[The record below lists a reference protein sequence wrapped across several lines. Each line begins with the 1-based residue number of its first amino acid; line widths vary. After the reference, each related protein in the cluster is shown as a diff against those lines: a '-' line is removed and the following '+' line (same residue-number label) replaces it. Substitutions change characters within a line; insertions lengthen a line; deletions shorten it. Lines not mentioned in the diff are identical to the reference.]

1 MNPRQYKAT
10 ISLNK
15 AINKFLEEGYY
26 VFTNVCEQGPIDIVV
41 VNPANGRARYFDVK
55 TSRGTRI
62 VNGKAVGGSGNKLK
76 PDLKTAL
83 AAEISRGKAAGY
95 YEKKEKQSG
104 KGIDSLSLEEV
115 DNLLKQMRKEVIIEH
130 KDMRIEPK
138 TVQGNDKPKQSDK
151 QIS

>member
-76 PDLKTAL
+76 PQQKELRVRLVVVEGDEVRIIETRETIRK
-83 AAEISRGKAAGY
+83 RQRK
-95 YEKKEKQSG
+95 EKKFYYKAR
-104 KGIDSLSLEEV
+104 KGIDFLEEC
-115 DNLLKQMRKEVIIEH
+115 
-130 KDMRIEPK
+130 
-138 TVQGNDKPKQSDK
+138 
-151 QIS
+151 

>member
-41 VNPANGRARYFDVK
+41 INPANGRARYFDVK

-62 VNGKAVGGSGNKLK
+62 VNGKAVGGSCNKLK
-76 PDLKTAL
+76 PQQKELRVRLVVVEGDEVRIIETRETIRK
-83 AAEISRGKAAGY
+83 RQRK
-95 YEKKEKQSG
+95 EKKFYYKAR
-104 KGIDSLSLEEV
+104 KGIDFLEEC
-115 DNLLKQMRKEVIIEH
+115 
-130 KDMRIEPK
+130 
-138 TVQGNDKPKQSDK
+138 
-151 QIS
+151 

>member
-76 PDLKTAL
+76 PQQKELRVRLVVVEGDEVRIIETRETIRQRQRK
-83 AAEISRGKAAGY
+83 
-95 YEKKEKQSG
+95 EKKFYYKAR
-104 KGIDSLSLEEV
+104 KGIDFLEEC
-115 DNLLKQMRKEVIIEH
+115 
-130 KDMRIEPK
+130 
-138 TVQGNDKPKQSDK
+138 
-151 QIS
+151 

>member
-55 TSRGTRI
+55 PSRGTRI

-76 PDLKTAL
+76 PQQKELRVRLVVVEGDEVRIIETRETIRK
-83 AAEISRGKAAGY
+83 RQRK
-95 YEKKEKQSG
+95 EKKFYYKAR
-104 KGIDSLSLEEV
+104 KGIDFLEEC
-115 DNLLKQMRKEVIIEH
+115 
-130 KDMRIEPK
+130 
-138 TVQGNDKPKQSDK
+138 
-151 QIS
+151 

>member
-15 AINKFLEEGYY
+15 AINKFLEQGYY
-26 VFTNVCEQGPIDIVV
+26 VFSNVCEQGPIDIVV

-76 PDLKTAL
+76 P
-83 AAEISRGKAAGY
+83 
-95 YEKKEKQSG
+95 QQ
-104 KGIDSLSLEEV
+104 
-115 DNLLKQMRKEVIIEH
+115 N
-130 KDMRIEPK
+130 
-138 TVQGNDKPKQSDK
+138 
-151 QIS
+151 

>member
-76 PDLKTAL
+76 PQQKELRVRLVVVEGDEVRIIETRETIRK
-83 AAEISRGKAAGY
+83 RQR
-95 YEKKEKQSG
+95 KEKRFQNKAR
-104 KGIDSLSLEEV
+104 KGINFLEEC
-115 DNLLKQMRKEVIIEH
+115 
-130 KDMRIEPK
+130 
-138 TVQGNDKPKQSDK
+138 
-151 QIS
+151 